1 MCRIIHPIAGDAMSP
16 TADVREKP
24 VFNVILDW
32 HVIPTR
38 RSWLVYDGGELIR
51 DVEFAREEDAIAFA
65 TEKAAQSNAAEP
77 DPSKHRQVVV
87 SSRDMYRSVTENGI
101 TRLLPLPGY
110 KPRDMKGRVW
120 MAPDFDAPLDFCEA
134 DE

>member
-1 MCRIIHPIAGDAMSP
+1 MSP
-16 TADVREKP
+16 TAGMREKP

-32 HVIPTR
+32 HVIPMPR
-38 RSWLVYDGGELIR
+38 GGWLVYDGGRLV
-51 DVEFAREEDAIAFA
+51 DGAEFDQEEDAIAFA
-65 TEKAAQSNAAEP
+65 SERAAESNAAEP

-87 SSRDMYRSVTENGI
+87 SSRDMYRTVTEDGI

-110 KPRDMKGRVW
+110 KPRDMRGTAW